1 MSILGI
7 TVLVI
12 AGASAGFILA
22 FRRWVKK
29 LSTEVMDLA

>member
-22 FRRWVKK
+22 FKRWVKK